1 MSVHHHVY
9 HIIKQ
14 HHLVEWFRLG
24 KEILLEVITEVFKN
38 TLENVVGT
46 DERGYIIALIQT
58 DWYLVYIFRI
68 RICVPEGIVPHVAE
82 N

>member
-9 HIIKQ
+9 HIIQQ

-38 TLENVVGT
+38 PLENVVGT

-58 DWYLVYIFRI
+58 CLLYTSFLASNGHWNVS
-68 RICVPEGIVPHVAE
+68 P
-82 N
+82 